1 MIPSHASRDMPFT
14 IIWLGWDYVPEPN
27 IIVETGVARDSH
39 HFACLIGYGATA
51 VYPYLVYQSLHDLA
65 RKGSVD
71 RSQQFAEV
79 FDEALE
85 KVYLKSCQK
94 WASLPLQVIGAQL
107 FEMALIA

>member
-1 MIPSHASRDMPFT
+1 MSALKRMCSEAEEAVIAKKAFILLSDRYIKSNMIPAHALLATGAIHHHLVKLGLRSRT
-14 IIWLGWDYVPEPN
+14 N

-71 RSQQFAEV
+71 
-79 FDEALE
+79 
-85 KVYLKSCQK
+85 
-94 WASLPLQVIGAQL
+94 
-107 FEMALIA
+107 